1 MIDLSGLHRP
11 AGYEGRVIGRKYM
24 ETGKWLIISAV
35 IVVVLGVIIG
45 SGTTSYNYDVGSWP
59 VYLGLSVSVIFA
71 LGAFRKNV
79 KIIRD
84 VAWIVAV
91 ISTVQIIA
99 KTNGKIEYF
108 GDAVIIFGVFLALI
122 GIYTRIRGSIIYN
135 SYKQEYPFR
144 KW

>member
-11 AGYEGRVIGRKYM
+11 AGYEGRVLGRRYM
-24 ETGKWLIISAV
+24 EIGKWLIVAGIGVLILGALLDIEV
-35 IVVVLGVIIG
+35 IDQD
-45 SGTTSYNYDVGSWP
+45 YDVGSWP
-59 VYLGLSVSVIFA
+59 VYLGLAVSA
-71 LGAFRKNV
+71 LFTLKAFRKNS
-79 KIIRD
+79 KLIRD
-84 VAWIVAV
+84 IAWIVAV

-108 GDAVIIFGVFLALI
+108 GLSIIIFALFLILV